1 MIKKTKK
8 YNTGSKEK
16 HDTTSLENIKKTSK
30 EANIKLPSES
40 SVIEAKKWVEKNQK

>member
-1 MIKKTKK
+1 MIRKSKKS
-8 YNTGSKEK
+8 NTGSKEK
-16 HDTTSLENIKKTSK
+16 HDTSLENIKKTSK